1 MLPFK
6 PVYMYRFCKIIFV
19 LLLTGMYSATAWC
32 QVNVSI
38 TLKSPYSS
46 SISDYYHLE
55 NKAVI
60 VITNS
65 SSTAL
70 NIKLGGSI
78 VNESRGVY
86 IRTNP
91 EWQPPTPISLAP
103 FATTTLVANADA
115 MRFFDQ
121 SNATTN
127 ANSDMLATIVRT
139 GRLPEGAYSICVDAY
154 DYYTGRLLSARGA
167 NCFHFELSWLDPPVI
182 TFPQNDYIYPAEQVS
197 KNFSWTP
204 PLGNLAGGI
213 VEYDQVVVKVQ
224 PGQNP
229 NDAIAAARD
238 FNAGNPVLVKRNML
252 TQTYITQPY
261 DLEFENGAT
270 YAMQVVAR
278 DRNNSLLLKNEGRS
292 EIVVFQIGKHGIAQ
306 DRVTE
311 YVAETPLFTTVQ
323 LKAKLRYYWMK
334 NGTTSNKNNFGNSVG
349 SSGNS
354 GGGWSDGNSGT
365 GLQTA
370 NNSNPSPQN
379 AADGALRHNT
389 YGFSGKQN
397 SPLAGITVQLVQAL
411 QFSNPSGT
419 GQSPVSG
426 FLPGNV
432 WIPGGSSVQ
441 TSNGTTISLSILA
454 TATSNAGGELTFN
467 VPNLDNIDFGWKQG
481 SFGQTGGEHAWSVS
495 GQYRKVL
502 MLKITSPGTEYYA
515 DPVQFISGVP
525 GNKEM
530 GTFYCRVKTFNP
542 TVLVADRY
550 DRTLKY
556 DNIEVLLVRTK
567 ARPQLAPKDEGD
579 PGNFTNP
586 QFYNGGTGT
595 SYEIVAKGVT
605 NSSGQV
611 TFTNILTGDMDYDN
625 RPYSLFMRPKDET
638 TTPHSLNYSSRQL
651 RYAKAYQWFND
662 SFNDCYYFNGDRLRD
677 ECHYEAA
684 MGAISAKNQGLYSIA
699 GQDPAFDNYT
709 ILSTTR
715 TLPRVY
721 AQVKNAAA
729 GNDGGVAQNEEN
741 AYWVLWKISRE
752 AAIKAKNGTYQ
763 GKWGA
768 TMETSQTGFD
778 FIYGILQRN
787 GTPPQIERYGATGA
801 DGRIDARGLPIEGD
815 QYNPKGYFYLLQAS
829 KYGFKSAFFA
839 VNRDASNNNN
849 TTGDMHPAAL
859 GMAYNAGHLSLEPK
873 GKVKVKLVNRD
884 GQRISG
890 QVYYTDPATGQ
901 TGTVVTVSTSG
912 VYPTVYIPSGNNR
925 KLVVLPTNTEKYE
938 QDTITLNVP
947 ANETI
952 TEEITVQYKLHRIY
966 FNVRNSAGQRLAN
979 VKISLIDIPA
989 GLVTMYPDVRSP
1001 YSSEAMYFQVPGN
1014 DQNNNNQ
1021 QNNNNNNYI
1030 IVDGN
1035 SMPQALGPMD
1045 RLTNNNGGADFAFTN
1060 SGEDFKFRITGPP
1073 GTSYVVMHKNV
1084 HNLASKTWQRVDIE
1098 LKSARTVKGTVKL
1111 GTSPVAGARVRVK
1124 GSNPLIE
1131 TLTNAQGEYELRGVP
1146 RDTLLTFSATKPYS
1160 GYVGMEYKEGQV
1172 LMDVYGNVNYANQI
1186 TTTDHTTFINFKL
1199 RIYDGLDLSRL
1210 LGFPLEVSNLVETN
1224 NGSGSVSIS
1233 GLVSVTDSLN
1243 NLFKMYGT
1251 AADGKALSTIDFSD
1265 IVVVADNKRNEAQI
1279 PYCRP
1284 QTLPVRTDIN
1294 EQPVLMYNSYTALLW
1309 DNVNG
1314 ITLSNYGAGNQ
1325 AQGAALGKIQISASS
1340 VNDNNFG
1347 YLPEQEMFLKRSV
1360 NDNSLQFPVFTS
1372 SGTAAISGTAGF
1384 PVVNGNGTNF
1394 RYALKFNQAEFTV
1407 IASSATSRLYKDSI
1421 VLDSRLQTNLSD
1433 VSPSN
1438 LNFPIG
1444 HVVVNEQRKLNDIN
1458 AVVNSTVPLDAFS
1471 MHIKRV
1477 KVDNS
1482 GVHFDGTLNAIG
1494 LNLPFTEATLYPDR
1508 FHIGQGSLD
1517 VNNLKLLDAIP
1528 VQVHTGATFGYDA
1541 TRATPA
1547 WYLSITANGNN
1558 NPAATI
1564 SGQYMNG
1571 LPAQSVIPFSSL
1583 WFYSNG
1589 DRQLQLGNITS
1600 SYRLHNITDFSLQSV
1615 ELSDNM
1621 IALNGLLNMGIPAI
1635 PAYNTG
1641 LMYDKEAN
1649 NTISNVTLRP
1659 FSMSDQ
1665 AVNGIVLSFN
1675 GGNSNSI
1682 QFSNGKLEIKG
1693 ILRDENPD
1701 VFKNVRYTITK
1712 TNAQTQLTLDS
1723 LPNRQQI
1730 ILGGDGNSRM
1740 VLSNIDGKMWVE
1752 NNAWTYLY
1760 FNGDMPEEMGFTA
1773 DGKRMRFEVKG
1784 RLEVANQRMHLKSV
1798 SSPFGNINMT
1808 YDLANHRLIGELS
1821 FDKTIG
1827 TMNVNGHG
1835 ELVFD
1840 KLGYYFM
1847 GAGAMEMSNPTVT
1860 GGTFLL
1866 FGDYKHKQS
1875 NRRDNIESILK
1886 EYSYY
1891 YRQLDELPEGYTR
1904 INALNGFFFEAGGEI
1919 PFPGLPNVDIDL
1931 GLVYA
1936 TLSVTVGGDIRVGM
1950 NFGEVNSYNLGMGVF
1965 VNALFAMGHTSG
1977 IVCGGVELRGSGGI
1991 DMDGTYYSNGNYTMQ
2006 VTGYVNIAG
2015 SVYAGAG
2022 LLCTAKCELA
2032 CGRSDASGSVGIK
2045 AVGTVTNNSSSFRLE
2060 FDANTFPPRD

>member
-1 MLPFK
+1 MH
-6 PVYMYRFCKIIFV
+6 RFCKIMFV
-19 LLLTGMYSATAWC
+19 MLMAGMHYATAWS

-38 TLKSPYSS
+38 TLKPPYSS

-65 SSTAL
+65 SSAAL

-86 IRTNP
+86 VRTNP
-91 EWQPPTPISLAP
+91 DWQPPAPISLAP
-103 FATTTLVANADA
+103 FATTTIIANPDA
-115 MRFFDQ
+115 MRFLDQ

-182 TFPQNDYIYPAEQVS
+182 TFPQNDYIYPAEQIS

-261 DLEFENGAT
+261 DLNFENGAT

-278 DRNNSLLLKNEGRS
+278 DRNNKLVLKNEGRS
-292 EIVVFQIGKHGIAQ
+292 EIVVFQVGKSGIAQ
-306 DRVTE
+306 NQVPE

-334 NGTTSNKNNFGNSVG
+334 NGSASNKNNFGNTVSAPG
-349 SSGNS
+349 DNE
-354 GGGWSDGNSGT
+354 GGWSANNSGT
-365 GLQTA
+365 DLQSA
-370 NNSNPSPQN
+370 NNSNWSAQN
-379 AADGALRHNT
+379 ADGPVRHNT
-389 YGFSGKQN
+389 YGFSGYQN
-397 SPLAGITVQLVQAL
+397 SPLASVTVQLIQAI
-411 QFSNPSGT
+411 QFSNPSG
-419 GQSPVSG
+419 SG
-426 FLPGNV
+426 LNQLSGLPGNI
-432 WIPGGSSVQ
+432 WMPGSSVQ
-441 TSNGTTISLSILA
+441 TTGGTTISLSILA
-454 TATSNAGGELTFN
+454 TATSSAGGELTFN

-481 SFGQTGGEHAWSVS
+481 SFGGSGGEHAWTLS

-502 MLKITSPGTEYYA
+502 MLKITSPGESYYA

-550 DRTLKY
+550 DRALTY
-556 DNIEVLLVRTK
+556 NNIEVLLVRTN
-567 ARPQLAPKDEGD
+567 ARPHLAPKDEGD
-579 PGNFTNP
+579 PGNFANP
-586 QFYNGGTGT
+586 QSYNAGMGTN
-595 SYEIVAKGVT
+595 YEIVAKGTT

-611 TFTNILTGDMDYDN
+611 SFRNILVSGMTSGGS
-625 RPYSLFMRPKDET
+625 PYYLFMRPKNENT
-638 TTPHSLNYSSRQL
+638 TSHSLNYNAREL
-651 RYAKAYQWFND
+651 RYATASQW
-662 SFNDCYYFNGDRLRD
+662 FNDCYYFNGDRLRE
-677 ECHYEAA
+677 ECYYETSMTALQA
-684 MGAISAKNQGLYSIA
+684 VNNGRFSIA

-721 AQVKNAAA
+721 GQVKNAAA
-729 GNDGGVAQNEEN
+729 GNDGGMAQNEEN

-752 AAIKAKNGTYQ
+752 AAVKAKNAAYQ
-763 GKWGA
+763 GKWGSL
-768 TMETSQTGFD
+768 MESNQAGFD
-778 FIYGILQRN
+778 FIHGILQNN
-787 GTPPQIERYGATGA
+787 GTPPQIQRYGTTGA
-801 DGRIDARGLPIEGD
+801 DGMIDARGLPIEGD
-815 QYNPKGYFYLLQAS
+815 QYNPKGYFYILQAS
-829 KYGFKSAFFA
+829 KYGFKPAFFA
-839 VNRDASNNNN
+839 VNRDASGNNN

-873 GKVKVKLVNRD
+873 GKVKVKLVNQD
-884 GQRISG
+884 GQRVSG

-912 VYPTVYIPSGNNR
+912 GYPTVYIPSGSNR

-947 ANETI
+947 ADETI

-966 FNVRNSAGQRLAN
+966 FNVRNSAGQPLAN

-989 GLVTMYPDVRSP
+989 DLVTMYPDVRSP
-1001 YSSEAMYFQVPGN
+1001 YSSEAMYFQAPGN
-1014 DQNNNNQ
+1014 DQNNNNNYVAV
-1021 QNNNNNNYI
+1021 NNNT
-1030 IVDGN
+1030 
-1035 SMPQALGPMD
+1035 MPQVLGPMD
-1045 RLTNNNGGADFAFTN
+1045 RMTNNNGGADFAFTN
-1060 SGEDFKFRITGPP
+1060 SSPSFKFRITGPP

-1084 HNLASKTWQRVDIE
+1084 HSTASKTWQRVDIE
-1098 LKSARTVKGTVKL
+1098 LKSGRTVKGMVKL

-1172 LMDVYGNVNYANQI
+1172 LMDIYGNVNYANQI

-1251 AADGKALSTIDFSD
+1251 AADGKVLSTIDFSD
-1265 IVVVADNKRNEAQI
+1265 IVVVADSKKNEAQI

-1284 QTLPVRTDIN
+1284 RTLPVRTDIN
-1294 EQPVLMYNSYTALLW
+1294 EQPVLMYDSYTALLW

-1325 AQGAALGKIQISASS
+1325 AQGAALGKVQISASS

-1347 YLPEQEMFLKRSV
+1347 YLPGQELFLKRSV

-1384 PVVNGNGTNF
+1384 PVVNSNGTNF

-1433 VSPSN
+1433 VNPSN

-1444 HVVVNEQRKLNDIN
+1444 HVVVNEQRKLNHIN
-1458 AVVNSTVPLDAFS
+1458 AVVNSTVPPDAFS
-1471 MHIKRV
+1471 MQIKRV

-1482 GVHFDGTLNAIG
+1482 GVHFDGTINPIG
-1494 LNLPFTEATLYPDR
+1494 LSLPFTEATLYPDR
-1508 FHIGQGSLD
+1508 FHIAQGSLD

-1571 LPAQSVIPFSSL
+1571 LPAQSSIPFSSL

-1589 DRQLQLGNITS
+1589 DRELNLGNITS
-1600 SYRLHNITDFSLQSV
+1600 SYRLHNVTDFSLQSV

-1641 LMYDKEAN
+1641 LLYDKAAN
-1649 NTISNVTLRP
+1649 NTISNLTLRP

-1712 TNAQTQLTLDS
+1712 TNALTQLTLDT

-1730 ILGGDGNSRM
+1730 ILGGDNNSRM

-1752 NNAWTYLY
+1752 NNAWNHLY
-1760 FNGDMPEEMGFTA
+1760 FNGDMPEDMGFTA
-1773 DGKRMRFEVKG
+1773 DGRRMRFEVKG
-1784 RLEVANQRMHLKSV
+1784 RLEVVNQRMHLKSV
-1798 SSPFGNINMT
+1798 STPFGDLNMT
-1808 YDLANHRLIGELS
+1808 YDLAKHRLIGQLS

-1827 TMNVNGHG
+1827 TMDVRGDA
-1835 ELVFD
+1835 ELVVD

-1860 GGTFLL
+1860 GGTFML

-1875 NRRDNIESILK
+1875 DRRAAIESMLK

-1891 YRQLDELPEGYTR
+1891 YAQLHELPNGYSN
-1904 INALNGFFFEAGGEI
+1904 INALNGFFFEAGGQI
-1919 PFPGLPNVDIDL
+1919 PFPGLPNVDINL

-1936 TLSVTVGGDIRVGM
+1936 TLSVTVGGDIRMGM

-1965 VNALFAMGHTSG
+1965 VNALFAMGHTGG
-1977 IVCGGVELRGSGGI
+1977 IVCGGVELRASAGI
-1991 DMDGTYYSNGNYTMQ
+1991 DMDGTYYSNGDYTMQ
-2006 VTGYVNIAG
+2006 VTGYITASG
-2015 SVYAGAG
+2015 SVYAGWG
-2022 LLCTAKCELA
+2022 LLCTAECTLA
-2032 CGRSDASGSVGIK
+2032 CDRSDASGSVGIR
-2045 AVGTVTNNSSSFRLE
+2045 AIGTVTNNGSSFRLE
-2060 FDANTFPPRD
+2060 FDANTFPRD